1 MGELKSFKKKD
12 FSQQQICYNYMS
24 VLMGIIM
31 TIFKTFSGR
40 VCTIVA
46 SIIVLFLAGC
56 VPFRKE
62 AKRPKPS
69 PVQVIPRPAQVSMQK
84 STFRLIPGTPIIYTD
99 TDLAFSAQY
108 LQKFLWNL
116 TGKPSEAIYNR
127 QVPAGNGIILTLNNH
142 ITHPEGYRLEVEK
155 NILLEAGEP
164 RGVFYGIQTL
174 VQLLFSGSRSMG
186 AIVLPAVQINDQPRF
201 SWRGM
206 HLDVSRHFFD
216 KEFIKKYIDILAL
229 HKMNTFHWHLVD
241 DQGWRLEIKKYLR
254 LTEVGAWRVDME
266 DIPWNFR
273 PDPQPGEKPT
283 YGGFYTQDDIREV
296 VKYAAD
302 RFITIVPEIEMPAH
316 VQSAL
321 AAYPRFSCKQVPL
334 MVPAGGV
341 WPITNIYCAG
351 NDSTF
356 IFLQDI
362 LSEVMD
368 LFPSKYIH
376 IGGDEADK
384 TEWKQCPRCQNR
396 IQQEGLGDE
405 EELQSYFIRRIES
418 FLNAHNRILIGWDE
432 ILQGGLADNA
442 MVMSWRGTRGG
453 IRAARMGHD
462 AVMTPIDFCYFN
474 YYQSPDRDLEPYAI
488 GGFTDL
494 LKVYSYEPVPDE
506 LNGKEAKHI
515 LGVQGNVWSEYLL
528 TGSQVEY
535 MALPRITA
543 LSEVQWTP
551 ARLKDKDDF
560 LRRLPA
566 LLDLLTNQGINYYV
580 PAPQGLLNKM
590 VFMDSIGV
598 DLKNPLPFG
607 EIRFTLSGKDP
618 ELVNSTEYKKPLTF
632 FSDTLLKTAV
642 FLKNGRRSL
651 VRSTRI
657 ARRDPMKSVNPA
669 TTLSAGLRF
678 DYYEGEIYRLQ
689 DFGQLEYRQSGILDT
704 VGIPAEISE
713 DHFGLKISGYIKVPH
728 TGVYTFTLSSN
739 DGSRLT
745 IGDENVVTNDGI
757 HGYQDMVGQ
766 IALEKGLHPLRIDYF
781 EFEGW
786 QGINLTL
793 AGPDLPEQT
802 VPAEWFFRE

>member
-1 MGELKSFKKKD
+1 MAILTVNSFR
-12 FSQQQICYNYMS
+12 IYAL
-24 VLMGIIM
+24 VVGVIL
-31 TIFKTFSGR
+31 
-40 VCTIVA
+40 
-46 SIIVLFLAGC
+46 LFFACC

-69 PVQVIPRPAQVSMQK
+69 EVQVIPRPADVSVQN
-84 STFRLIPGTPIIYTD
+84 STFHLSPGTPVIYTD
-99 TDLAFSAQY
+99 PHLAFSAQY
-108 LQKFLWNL
+108 LQKFLLNL
-116 TGKPSEAIYNR
+116 TGKPSEAIYSR
-127 QVPAGNGIILTLNNH
+127 QTPAGDGIILTLNNH
-142 ITHPEGYRLEVEK
+142 IKHPEGYQLKVKESIIVMAR
-155 NILLEAGEP
+155 EP
-164 RGVFYGIQTL
+164 RGVFYGVQTL
-174 VQLLFSGSRSMG
+174 VQLMFSGSRNLG
-186 AIVLPAVQINDQPRF
+186 EIILPAVQINDQPRF

-216 KEFIKKYIDILAL
+216 KEFVKKYIDILAL

-241 DQGWRLEIKKYLR
+241 DQGWRLEIKKYPR

-266 DIPWNFR
+266 DIPWSFR
-273 PDPQPGEKPT
+273 PEPQPTEKPT

-321 AAYPRFSCKQVPL
+321 AAYPQFSCRQVPL

-376 IGGDEADK
+376 IGGDEANK
-384 TEWKQCPRCQNR
+384 TEWEQCPRCQTR
-396 IQQEGLGDE
+396 IGQEGLKDE
-405 EELQSYFIRRIES
+405 SELQSYFIRRIES

-432 ILQGGLADNA
+432 ILEGGLADNA
-442 MVMSWRGTRGG
+442 TVMSWRGTRGG
-453 IRAARMGHD
+453 IHAARMGHD

-474 YYQSPDRDLEPYAI
+474 YYQSQDRDLEPYAI

-494 LKVYSYEPVPDE
+494 LKVYSYEPVPDK

-515 LGVQGNVWSEYLL
+515 LGVQGNLWSEFLL

-535 MALPRITA
+535 MALPRMTA

-551 ARLKDKDDF
+551 SRLKDEDDF
-560 LRRLPA
+560 LQRLPA
-566 LLDLLTNQGINYYV
+566 FLDLLTNQGIHYYI
-580 PAPQGLLNKM
+580 PAPQGVMNKM
-590 VFMDSIGV
+590 VFVDSIMV

-607 EIRFTLSGKDP
+607 EIRFTLNGEDP
-618 ELVNSTEYKKPLTF
+618 EQVNSHEYKKPLTF

-657 ARRDPMKSVNPA
+657 TRQEPIRSVIPA
-669 TTLSAGLRF
+669 TPLRTGLRF
-678 DYYEGEIYRLQ
+678 EYYEGEIYRLQ
-689 DFGQLEYRQSGILDT
+689 DFSQLEYRQSGILDT
-704 VGIPAEISE
+704 VGIPPEVSM
-713 DHFGLKISGYIKVPH
+713 DHFGLKISGYVKVPR
-728 TGVYTFTLSSN
+728 TGVYSFTLSSN

-757 HGYQDMVGQ
+757 HGYQDMKGQ
-766 IALEKGLHPLRIDYF
+766 IALESGLHPLRIDYF

-786 QGINLTL
+786 QGINLSVE
-793 AGPDLPEQT
+793 GPDLPEQS
-802 VPAEWFFRE
+802 VPAGWLFRE